1 MNARHGASCA
11 PKPLDRTAE
20 ITTTPLPKADL
31 ERASRTPSA
40 VEVCPSAR
48 SRVGDEVVA
57 PRRHATGRP
66 WQSDREPD
74 SRPRVNWLAWNGR
87 GRGMWFALAP
97 IPSPA
102 GSGFTARALAF
113 LFEPYSVFCVS
124 FSLPS

>member
-1 MNARHGASCA
+1 MNPRHGASCA

-57 PRRHATGRP
+57 PRRHATVRP

-74 SRPRVNWLAWNGR
+74 SRPRGKAVLARLIPVEPRLRLLRHYGWGR
-87 GRGMWFALAP
+87 
-97 IPSPA
+97 SP
-102 GSGFTARALAF
+102 G
-113 LFEPYSVFCVS
+113 P
-124 FSLPS
+124 

>member
-1 MNARHGASCA
+1 MNPRHGASCA

-74 SRPRVNWLAWNGR
+74 SRPRVNWLAWNRRTKGICLAPSPLPPPAPL
-87 GRGMWFALAP
+87 GFNVLALA
-97 IPSPA
+97 IPF
-102 GSGFTARALAF
+102 GR
-113 LFEPYSVFCVS
+113 
-124 FSLPS
+124 

>member
-1 MNARHGASCA
+1 MNPRHGASCA
-11 PKPLDRTAE
+11 RKPLDRTAE
-20 ITTTPLPKADL
+20 ITTPPLPKADL

-57 PRRHATGRP
+57 PRRHATGGP

-87 GRGMWFALAP
+87 RKGMWLALAA
-97 IPSPA
+97 IPLPA
-102 GSGFTARALAF
+102 AIGFNVLALAIQ
-113 LFEPYSVFCVS
+113 FER
-124 FSLPS
+124 